1 MPDNEKQF
9 ESDIESY
16 LISDLGGW
24 QKATDAGYRTG
35 FQTDGEGTPTE
46 NYALD
51 IDVLCTFVKNTQ
63 PVQWALFEKRCKS
76 DPQKKF
82 YNAFQNAVDM
92 NGLVNVL
99 RHGFKHRG
107 QEFRVVYFKPET
119 ELNQLSLTHY
129 RENIC
134 QCIRQ
139 WHYSPRN
146 NNSVD
151 MTLAVNGIPL
161 VAIELKNQ
169 LTGQSIDN
177 AIAQWM
183 TDRDPREE
191 AFQFN
196 RRILVYF
203 AVDLYRAS
211 MTTRLMGSNTA
222 FLPFNQGS
230 NGSGNDGGAG
240 NPQNLDGGYV
250 TAYLWE
256 TVLQKDCFLDILQK
270 FISYQREVKKTLLP
284 DGKQRTDVTEKL
296 IFPRYHQL
304 DVVRKLV
311 AHTKQIGPGHNYL
324 IQHSAGSGK
333 SNSIAWTAYRLAS
346 LHDDENKA
354 IFNSVI
360 IVTDR
365 KVLDSQ
371 LQDTISG
378 FDHTLGS
385 VVLIDE
391 KKSSKDLLKAVQ
403 DGKRIIVTTLQKF
416 PVIYDLVGDTA
427 GKAFAIIVDEAH
439 SSQTGQSAMKLKMA
453 LADTSEA
460 LAEYA
465 EMEGKAEDEIDA
477 ENDKFLQELITAG
490 KHRNLSFYAFTATP
504 KDKTLE
510 IFGEE
515 WPDGSFHPF
524 HVYSMRQAIEEGF
537 IMDVLANYTTYKT
550 CYKVAKNTP
559 DNPEVPASK
568 AMKLIRRYAELHPY
582 NIAQKAAIIV
592 ETFREVTSKA
602 IGGKGKMMV
611 VTSSRLAA
619 VRYYHEVQRYIEQQ
633 GYDGL
638 QVMIAFSGT
647 VTDPEVPGVEYS
659 ESNMN
664 TDPDGYRVTESQTK
678 TVFHDHGDVLIVAEK
693 YQTGFDEPLLHTM
706 IIDKKLRDVKAVQT
720 ISRLNRT
727 YPGKIDTFVLDF
739 VNKAEDIQEAFQAFY
754 TETSLESEINVDL
767 IYAAQKRLREY
778 KVYTDED
785 VELVTSIYLNPEDSK
800 KNSALQGKITNALL
814 PIADRYNNNLDQ
826 QQRYDFRRQV
836 RSFVKWYNYIT
847 QIVRMFDRDLHK
859 EYVFCSYL
867 VHLLPS
873 EDGDVWDLGNKV
885 TLEYYKL
892 EETFTGSISLDKD
905 TAGQYETATIKN
917 TSVQPEKKSQLDEV
931 IEKFNEHYAGEIT
944 DGDRVLA
951 GILMQKMS
959 GNADLRRSALQ
970 DGEQIFVNST
980 FSKAYDKTAMDSF
993 RESREVFAAL
1003 FSDPKK
1009 YAALKQ
1015 ALAEIMYRELRQG
1028 KVYSFEP
1035 TTLSMVAE
1043 PTTPYGKES

>member
-9 ESDIESY
+9 ETDIESY
-16 LISDLGGW
+16 LISPSGGW
-24 QKATDAGYRTG
+24 KKSTDAGYRSG
-35 FQTDGEGTPTE
+35 FRCDNEGNFIE

-51 IDVLCTFVKNTQ
+51 IGTLCTFVKNTQ
-63 PVQWALFEKRCKS
+63 PVAWNLFEKRCKS
-76 DPQKKF
+76 DPQAKF
-82 YNAFQNAVDM
+82 YRAFQNAVDM
-92 NGLVNVL
+92 DGLINVL

-119 ELNQLSLTHY
+119 ELNQLSLSRY
-129 RENIC
+129 KENIC

-139 WHYSPRN
+139 WHYSPRATK
-146 NNSVD
+146 NSVD
-151 MTLAVNGIPL
+151 MMLAINGIPL
-161 VAIELKNQ
+161 VALELKDQ
-169 LTGQSIDN
+169 LTGQTIDN
-177 AIAQWM
+177 AVTQWM

-196 RRILVYF
+196 RRILTYF
-203 AVDLYRAS
+203 AVDLYHVAMS
-211 MTTRLMGSNTA
+211 TRLLGTNTM

-230 NGSGNDGGAG
+230 NGPGVDGGAG
-240 NPQNLDGGYV
+240 NPQNPNGGYV

-256 TVLQKDCFLDILQK
+256 TVLQKDKFLDILQK
-270 FISYQREVKKTLLP
+270 FISYQKEIKRTVMP
-284 DGKQRTDVTEKL
+284 DGRLRTDVTEKV

-311 AHTKQIGPGHNYL
+311 ADTKKNGPGHNYL

-333 SNSIAWTAYRLAS
+333 SNSIAWTSYRLAS

-371 LQDTISG
+371 LQDTING

-416 PVIYDLVGDTA
+416 PVIYDLVGDTT
-427 GKAFAIIVDEAH
+427 GKAFAVIVDEAH

-460 LAEYA
+460 LSEYA
-465 EMEGKAEDEIDA
+465 ELEGKAEEDLDA
-477 ENDKFLQELITAG
+477 ANDKFLQELISAG
-490 KHRNLSFYAFTATP
+490 KHKNLSFYAFTATP

-524 HVYSMRQAIEEGF
+524 HIYSMRQAIEEGF

-568 AMKLIRRYAELHPY
+568 AMKLIRRYTELHPY

-619 VRYYHEVQRYIEQQ
+619 VRYYHEVRHYIEQQ
-633 GYDGL
+633 GYDNL
-638 QVMIAFSGT
+638 LIMIAFSGT
-647 VTDPEVPGVEYS
+647 VIDPDVPGSEYT

-664 TDPDGYRVTESQTK
+664 QDLDGNRVTEGQTK
-678 TVFHDHGDVLIVAEK
+678 AVFHDQGDVLIVAEK

-720 ISRLNRT
+720 ISRLNRI
-727 YPGKIDTFVLDF
+727 YPGKIDTYVLDF
-739 VNKAEDIQEAFQAFY
+739 VNKAEDIQKAFQAFY

-767 IYAAQKRLREY
+767 IYAAQKKLREF

-785 VELVTSIYLNPEDSK
+785 IEVVTSIYLDSANS
-800 KNSALQGKITNALL
+800 KNNSSLQGKVTNALL
-814 PIADRYNNNLDQ
+814 PIADRYNNDLDQ
-826 QQRYDFRRQV
+826 QQRYEFRRQV

-847 QIVRMFDRDLHK
+847 QIVRMFDKELHK
-859 EYVFCSYL
+859 EYIFCSYL

-873 EDGDVWDLGNKV
+873 DENDIWDLGNKV
-885 TLEYYKL
+885 ILEYYKL
-892 EETFTGSISLDKD
+892 EETFAGSISLEKD
-905 TAGQYETATIKN
+905 VAGQYEAATMKKG
-917 TSVQPEKKSQLDEV
+917 SAQQEKKSQLDEV

-944 DGDRVLA
+944 DGDRILA
-951 GILMQKMS
+951 GILMEKMS
-959 GNADLRRSALQ
+959 KNDVLRKSAQQ
-970 DGEQIFVNST
+970 DGEQIFVNSV
-980 FSKAYDKTAMDSF
+980 FSKVYDKTAMDSYK
-993 RESREVFAAL
+993 ESREVFGTL

-1009 YAALKQ
+1009 YAALKN
-1015 ALAEIMYRELRQG
+1015 ALAEIMYREFRGLQ
-1028 KVYSFEP
+1028 E
-1035 TTLSMVAE
+1035 
-1043 PTTPYGKES
+1043 

>member
-9 ESDIESY
+9 ETDIESY
-16 LISDLGGW
+16 LISSAGGW
-24 QKATDAGYRTG
+24 QKATDAGYRSG
-35 FQTDGEGTPTE
+35 FRCDNEGNFIE

-51 IDVLCTFVKNTQ
+51 IGTLCTFVKNTQ
-63 PVQWALFEKRCKS
+63 PVAWNLFEKRCKS
-76 DPQKKF
+76 DPQAKF
-82 YNAFQNAVDM
+82 YRAFQNAVDM
-92 NGLVNVL
+92 DGLINVL

-119 ELNQLSLTHY
+119 ELNQLSLSRY
-129 RENIC
+129 KENIC

-139 WHYSPRN
+139 WHYSPRATK
-146 NNSVD
+146 NSVD
-151 MTLAVNGIPL
+151 MMLAINGIPL
-161 VAIELKNQ
+161 VALELKDQ
-169 LTGQSIDN
+169 LTGQTIDN
-177 AIAQWM
+177 AVTQWM

-196 RRILVYF
+196 RRILTYF
-203 AVDLYRAS
+203 AVDLYHVAMS
-211 MTTRLMGSNTA
+211 TRLLGTNTM

-230 NGSGNDGGAG
+230 NGPGVDGGAG
-240 NPQNLDGGYV
+240 NPQNPNGGYV

-256 TVLQKDCFLDILQK
+256 TVLQKDKFLDILQK
-270 FISYQREVKKTLLP
+270 FISYQKETKRTILP
-284 DGKQRTDVTEKL
+284 DGKVRTDVTEKV

-311 AHTKQIGPGHNYL
+311 ADTKKNGPGHNYL

-333 SNSIAWTAYRLAS
+333 SNSIAWTSYRLAS

-371 LQDTISG
+371 LQDTING

-416 PVIYDLVGDTA
+416 PVIYDLVGDTT
-427 GKAFAIIVDEAH
+427 GKAFAVIVDEAH

-460 LAEYA
+460 LSEYA
-465 EMEGKAEDEIDA
+465 ELEGKAEEDLDA
-477 ENDKFLQELITAG
+477 ANDKFLQELISAG
-490 KHRNLSFYAFTATP
+490 KHKNLSFYAFTATP

-515 WPDGSFHPF
+515 WPNGSFHPF
-524 HVYSMRQAIEEGF
+524 HIYSMRQAIEEGF

-568 AMKLIRRYAELHPY
+568 AMKLIRRYTELHPY

-619 VRYYHEVQRYIEQQ
+619 VRYYHEVRHYIEQQ
-633 GYDGL
+633 GYDNL
-638 QVMIAFSGT
+638 LIMIAFSGT
-647 VTDPEVPGVEYS
+647 VIDPDVPGSEYT

-664 TDPDGYRVTESQTK
+664 QDLDGNRVTEGQTK
-678 TVFHDHGDVLIVAEK
+678 AVFHDQGDVLIVAEK

-720 ISRLNRT
+720 ISRLNRI
-727 YPGKIDTFVLDF
+727 YPGKIDTYVLDF
-739 VNKAEDIQEAFQAFY
+739 VNKAEDIQKAFQAFY

-767 IYAAQKRLREY
+767 IYAAQKKLREF

-785 VELVTSIYLNPEDSK
+785 IEVVTSIYLDSANS
-800 KNSALQGKITNALL
+800 KNNSSLQGKVTNALL
-814 PIADRYNNNLDQ
+814 PIADRYNNDLDQ
-826 QQRYDFRRQV
+826 QQRYEFRRQV

-847 QIVRMFDRDLHK
+847 QIVRMFDKELHK
-859 EYVFCSYL
+859 EYIFCSYL

-873 EDGDVWDLGNKV
+873 DENDIWDLGNKV
-885 TLEYYKL
+885 ILEYYKL
-892 EETFTGSISLDKD
+892 EETFAGSISLEKD
-905 TAGQYETATIKN
+905 VAGQYEAATMKKG
-917 TSVQPEKKSQLDEV
+917 SAQQEKKSQLDEV

-944 DGDRVLA
+944 DGDRILA
-951 GILMQKMS
+951 GILMEKMS
-959 GNADLRRSALQ
+959 KNDVLRKSAQQ
-970 DGEQIFVNST
+970 DGEQIFVNSV
-980 FSKAYDKTAMDSF
+980 FSKVYDKTAMDSYK
-993 RESREVFAAL
+993 ESREVFGTL

-1009 YAALKQ
+1009 YAALKN
-1015 ALAEIMYRELRQG
+1015 ALAEIMYREFRGLQ
-1028 KVYSFEP
+1028 E
-1035 TTLSMVAE
+1035 
-1043 PTTPYGKES
+1043 